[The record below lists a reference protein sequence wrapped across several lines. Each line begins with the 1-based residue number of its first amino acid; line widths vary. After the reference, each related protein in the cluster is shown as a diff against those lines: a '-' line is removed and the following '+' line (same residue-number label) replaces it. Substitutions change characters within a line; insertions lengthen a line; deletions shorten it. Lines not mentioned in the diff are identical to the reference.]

1 MSTIQERACG
11 GSGPPRA
18 APTPLLGQPLPWSP
32 TPGPAKA
39 AVSWGRECLWSRSC
53 RQEEAGSGGRDWHTK
68 ELISNE
74 RLPPASR
81 IRSPDSTSPGTA
93 GATSIHSQ
101 AKRCP
106 RQGRGGDQGIR
117 VPPLPGPNGPC
128 LPRPGLL
135 PLARPPRRG
144 RPVPALGV
152 WEKLPRS
159 TMTPAGDTAAGPA
172 PEAAA
177 PHGRT
182 TVSLV
187 LMWAQRMQSLKG
199 PWVGTPVSCPG
210 QRR

>member
-1 MSTIQERACG
+1 MRTINSAAGAELSTIQERACG

-53 RQEEAGSGGRDWHTK
+53 RREEAGSGGRDWHTK

-101 AKRCP
+101 AKRDAH
-106 RQGRGGDQGIR
+106 GRAEVVIR
-117 VPPLPGPNGPC
+117 GSECHPSQAPMALAC
-128 LPRPGLL
+128 PGL
-135 PLARPPRRG
+135 G
-144 RPVPALGV
+144 SCHWPVLL
-152 WEKLPRS
+152 E
-159 TMTPAGDTAAGPA
+159 
-172 PEAAA
+172 EAVLC
-177 PHGRT
+177 PH
-182 TVSLV
+182 
-187 LMWAQRMQSLKG
+187 
-199 PWVGTPVSCPG
+199 
-210 QRR
+210 